1 MENYRVTYRNN
12 EIQVSLEVLNKK
24 VKSLER
30 AKSKL
35 VKQNREFAVRIDE
48 LKMDKEKL
56 SENNYYTGLT
66 INSLLKENEE
76 SIRGS
81 YNQPIIERVDSAA
94 LKDKESD
101 TWKDILYKLAHSINN
116 DLHNAAQI
124 LQSKDSDEELT
135 NAFYHIKRIDDL
147 VKLNLWLLKKNELP
161 EEYKTIEL
169 SKEIEELIAST
180 KRGLS
185 TLRVSAEF
193 QIKLARLNVT
203 TNNTGN
209 STITSMREKLD
220 TVISIILQDLI
231 RNAFKYSDS
240 NDPDVEVIIDGS
252 SEDEVKI
259 IFVNNKIME
268 DRFVRYINFRDTE
281 PDISDS
287 SKVGLRSI
295 LDWVK
300 IISDMQITCS
310 NNLSQNKCEIELII
324 PRNVDYENN

>member
-1 MENYRVTYRNN
+1 MMESNYEQIKK
-12 EIQVSLEVLNKK
+12 EI
-24 VKSLER
+24 
-30 AKSKL
+30 
-35 VKQNREFAVRIDE
+35 
-48 LKMDKEKL
+48 EKL
-56 SENNYYTGLT
+56 KVELAQQK
-66 INSLLKENEE
+66 KENEKLKYE
-76 SIRGS
+76 IKLVSIRKIEAEK
-81 YNQPIIERVDSAA
+81 YYPEIDRETEKKQEANQKLSFREQAFKTEA
-94 LKDKESD
+94 D

-124 LQSKDSDEELT
+124 LKSKDSDDELT

-161 EEYKTIEL
+161 EEWKTIDL
-169 SKEIEELIAST
+169 SKDIDELIAST

-193 QIKLARLNVT
+193 QIKLAQLNVI
-203 TNNTGN
+203 TNYTGN

-240 NDPDVEVIIDGS
+240 NNPVVEVTIDGS

-259 IFVNNKIME
+259 VFMNNKIMD

-300 IISDMQITCS
+300 IISGMQITCS

>member
-1 MENYRVTYRNN
+1 MESNYEQIKK
-12 EIQVSLEVLNKK
+12 EI
-24 VKSLER
+24 
-30 AKSKL
+30 
-35 VKQNREFAVRIDE
+35 
-48 LKMDKEKL
+48 EKL
-56 SENNYYTGLT
+56 KVELAQQK
-66 INSLLKENEE
+66 KENEKLKYE
-76 SIRGS
+76 IKLVSIRKIEAEK
-81 YNQPIIERVDSAA
+81 YYPEIDRETEKKQEANQKLSFREQAFKTEA
-94 LKDKESD
+94 D

-124 LQSKDSDEELT
+124 LKSKDSDEELT

-161 EEYKTIEL
+161 EEWKTIDL
-169 SKEIEELIAST
+169 SKDIDELIAST

-193 QIKLARLNVT
+193 QIKLAQLNVI
-203 TNNTGN
+203 TNYTGN

-240 NDPDVEVIIDGS
+240 NNPVVEVTIDGS

-259 IFVNNKIME
+259 VFMNNKIMD

-300 IISDMQITCS
+300 IISGMQITCS

>member
-1 MENYRVTYRNN
+1 MMESNYEQIKK
-12 EIQVSLEVLNKK
+12 EI
-24 VKSLER
+24 
-30 AKSKL
+30 
-35 VKQNREFAVRIDE
+35 
-48 LKMDKEKL
+48 EKL
-56 SENNYYTGLT
+56 KVELAQQK
-66 INSLLKENEE
+66 KENEKLKYE
-76 SIRGS
+76 IKLVSIRKIEAEK
-81 YNQPIIERVDSAA
+81 YYPEIDRETEKKQEANQKLSFREQAFKTEA
-94 LKDKESD
+94 D

-124 LQSKDSDEELT
+124 LKSKDSDEELT

-161 EEYKTIEL
+161 EEWKTIDL
-169 SKEIEELIAST
+169 SKDIDELIAST

-193 QIKLARLNVT
+193 QIKLAQLNVI
-203 TNNTGN
+203 TNYTGN

-240 NDPDVEVIIDGS
+240 NNPVVEVTIDGS

-259 IFVNNKIME
+259 VFMNNKIM
-268 DRFVRYINFRDTE
+268 DDLFVRYINFRDTE

-300 IISDMQITCS
+300 IISGMQITCS

>member
-1 MENYRVTYRNN
+1 MMESNYEQIKK
-12 EIQVSLEVLNKK
+12 EI
-24 VKSLER
+24 
-30 AKSKL
+30 
-35 VKQNREFAVRIDE
+35 
-48 LKMDKEKL
+48 EKL
-56 SENNYYTGLT
+56 KVELAQQK
-66 INSLLKENEE
+66 KENEKLKYE
-76 SIRGS
+76 IKLVSIRKIEAEK
-81 YNQPIIERVDSAA
+81 YYPEIDRETEKKQEANQKLSFREQAFKTEA
-94 LKDKESD
+94 D

-124 LQSKDSDEELT
+124 LKSKDSDEELT

-161 EEYKTIEL
+161 EEWKTIDL
-169 SKEIEELIAST
+169 SKDIDELIAST

-193 QIKLARLNVT
+193 QIKLAQLNVI
-203 TNNTGN
+203 TNYTGN
-209 STITSMREKLD
+209 SIITSMREKLD

-240 NDPDVEVIIDGS
+240 NNPVVEVTIDGS

-259 IFVNNKIME
+259 VFMNNKIMD

-300 IISDMQITCS
+300 IISGMQITCS

>member
-1 MENYRVTYRNN
+1 MESNYEQIKK
-12 EIQVSLEVLNKK
+12 EI
-24 VKSLER
+24 
-30 AKSKL
+30 
-35 VKQNREFAVRIDE
+35 
-48 LKMDKEKL
+48 EKL
-56 SENNYYTGLT
+56 KVELAQQK
-66 INSLLKENEE
+66 KENEKLKYE
-76 SIRGS
+76 IKLVSIRKIEAEK
-81 YNQPIIERVDSAA
+81 YYPEIDRETEKKQEANQKLSFREQAFKTEA
-94 LKDKESD
+94 D

-124 LQSKDSDEELT
+124 LKSKDSDEELT

-161 EEYKTIEL
+161 EEWKTIDL
-169 SKEIEELIAST
+169 SKDIDELIAST

-193 QIKLARLNVT
+193 QIKLAQLNVI
-203 TNNTGN
+203 TNYTGN
-209 STITSMREKLD
+209 SIITSMREKLD

-240 NDPDVEVIIDGS
+240 NNPVVEVTIDGS

-259 IFVNNKIME
+259 VFMNNKIMD

-300 IISDMQITCS
+300 IISGMQITCS

>member
-1 MENYRVTYRNN
+1 MMESNYEQIKK
-12 EIQVSLEVLNKK
+12 EIEKLKYEI
-24 VKSLER
+24 
-30 AKSKL
+30 KL
-35 VKQNREFAVRIDE
+35 VSIRKIEAEKYYPEIDRETEKKQEANQ
-48 LKMDKEKL
+48 KL
-56 SENNYYTGLT
+56 SFREQAFKT
-66 INSLLKENEE
+66 E
-76 SIRGS
+76 
-81 YNQPIIERVDSAA
+81 A
-94 LKDKESD
+94 D

-124 LQSKDSDEELT
+124 LKSKDSDEELT

-161 EEYKTIEL
+161 EEWKTIDL
-169 SKEIEELIAST
+169 SKDIDELIAST

-193 QIKLARLNVT
+193 QIKLAQLNVI
-203 TNNTGN
+203 TNYTGN

-240 NDPDVEVIIDGS
+240 NNPVVEVTIDGS

-259 IFVNNKIME
+259 VFMNNKIMD

-300 IISDMQITCS
+300 IISGMQITCS

>member
-1 MENYRVTYRNN
+1 MMESNYEQIKK
-12 EIQVSLEVLNKK
+12 EI
-24 VKSLER
+24 
-30 AKSKL
+30 
-35 VKQNREFAVRIDE
+35 
-48 LKMDKEKL
+48 EKL
-56 SENNYYTGLT
+56 KVELAQQK
-66 INSLLKENEE
+66 KENEKLKYE
-76 SIRGS
+76 IKLVSIRKIEAEK
-81 YNQPIIERVDSAA
+81 YYPEIDRETEKKQEANQKLSFREQAFKTEA
-94 LKDKESD
+94 D

-124 LQSKDSDEELT
+124 LKSKDSDDELT

-147 VKLNLWLLKKNELP
+147 VKLNLWLLKKNELL
-161 EEYKTIEL
+161 EEWKTLDL
-169 SKEIEELIAST
+169 SKEIEELITST

-193 QIKLARLNVT
+193 QIKLAQLNVI
-203 TNNTGN
+203 TNYTGN

-240 NDPDVEVIIDGS
+240 NNPVVEVTIDGS

-259 IFVNNKIME
+259 VFMNNKIMD

-300 IISDMQITCS
+300 IISGMQITCS

>member
-1 MENYRVTYRNN
+1 MESNYEQIKK
-12 EIQVSLEVLNKK
+12 EI
-24 VKSLER
+24 
-30 AKSKL
+30 
-35 VKQNREFAVRIDE
+35 
-48 LKMDKEKL
+48 EKL
-56 SENNYYTGLT
+56 KVELAQQK
-66 INSLLKENEE
+66 KENEKLKYE
-76 SIRGS
+76 IKLVSIRKIEAEK
-81 YNQPIIERVDSAA
+81 YYPEIDRETEKKQEANQKLSFREQAFKTEA
-94 LKDKESD
+94 D

-124 LQSKDSDEELT
+124 LKSKDSDDELT

-161 EEYKTIEL
+161 EEWKTIDL
-169 SKEIEELIAST
+169 SKDIDELIAST

-193 QIKLARLNVT
+193 QIKLAQLNVI
-203 TNNTGN
+203 TNYTGN

-240 NDPDVEVIIDGS
+240 NNPVVEVTIDGS

-259 IFVNNKIME
+259 VFMNNKIMD

-300 IISDMQITCS
+300 IISGMQITCS

>member
-1 MENYRVTYRNN
+1 MMESNYEQIKK
-12 EIQVSLEVLNKK
+12 EI
-24 VKSLER
+24 
-30 AKSKL
+30 
-35 VKQNREFAVRIDE
+35 
-48 LKMDKEKL
+48 EKL
-56 SENNYYTGLT
+56 KVELAQQK
-66 INSLLKENEE
+66 KENEKLKYE
-76 SIRGS
+76 IKLVSIRKIEAEK
-81 YNQPIIERVDSAA
+81 YYPEIDRETEKKQEANQKLSFREQAFKTEA
-94 LKDKESD
+94 D

-124 LQSKDSDEELT
+124 LKSKDSDEELT

-161 EEYKTIEL
+161 EEWKTIDL
-169 SKEIEELIAST
+169 SKDIDELIAST

-193 QIKLARLNVT
+193 QIKLAQLNVI
-203 TNNTGN
+203 TNYTGN

-240 NDPDVEVIIDGS
+240 NNPVVEVTIDGS

-259 IFVNNKIME
+259 VFMNNKIMD

-300 IISDMQITCS
+300 IISGMQITCS

>member
-1 MENYRVTYRNN
+1 MESNYEQIKK
-12 EIQVSLEVLNKK
+12 EI
-24 VKSLER
+24 
-30 AKSKL
+30 
-35 VKQNREFAVRIDE
+35 
-48 LKMDKEKL
+48 EKL
-56 SENNYYTGLT
+56 KVELAQQK
-66 INSLLKENEE
+66 KENEKLKYE
-76 SIRGS
+76 IKLVSIRKIEAEK
-81 YNQPIIERVDSAA
+81 YYPEIDRETEKKQEANQKLSFREQAFKTEA
-94 LKDKESD
+94 D

-124 LQSKDSDEELT
+124 LKSKDSDEELT

-161 EEYKTIEL
+161 EEWKTIDL
-169 SKEIEELIAST
+169 SKDIDELIAST

-193 QIKLARLNVT
+193 QIKLAQLNVI
-203 TNNTGN
+203 TNYTGN

-240 NDPDVEVIIDGS
+240 NNPVVEVTIDGS

-259 IFVNNKIME
+259 VFMNNKIM
-268 DRFVRYINFRDTE
+268 DDLFVRYINFRDTE

-300 IISDMQITCS
+300 IISGMQITCS

>member
-1 MENYRVTYRNN
+1 M
-12 EIQVSLEVLNKK
+12 
-24 VKSLER
+24 
-30 AKSKL
+30 
-35 VKQNREFAVRIDE
+35 
-48 LKMDKEKL
+48 
-56 SENNYYTGLT
+56 
-66 INSLLKENEE
+66 
-76 SIRGS
+76 
-81 YNQPIIERVDSAA
+81 
-94 LKDKESD
+94 
-101 TWKDILYKLAHSINN
+101 
-116 DLHNAAQI
+116 
-124 LQSKDSDEELT
+124 
-135 NAFYHIKRIDDL
+135 
-147 VKLNLWLLKKNELP
+147 WLLKKNELP
-161 EEYKTIEL
+161 EEWKTIDL
-169 SKEIEELIAST
+169 SKDIDELIAST

-193 QIKLARLNVT
+193 QIKLAQLNVI
-203 TNNTGN
+203 TNYTGN

-240 NDPDVEVIIDGS
+240 NNPVVEVTIDGS

-259 IFVNNKIME
+259 VFMNNKIMD

-300 IISDMQITCS
+300 IISGMQITCS

>member
-1 MENYRVTYRNN
+1 MEDNLIILKRENTELLSKIIAKEKVISTLLEEKTKLSSQVQN
-12 EIQVSLEVLNKK
+12 VSLHEKAL
-24 VKSLER
+24 
-30 AKSKL
+30 
-35 VKQNREFAVRIDE
+35 QTE
-48 LKMDKEKL
+48 LTTWQD
-56 SENNYYTGLT
+56 
-66 INSLLKENEE
+66 
-76 SIRGS
+76 
-81 YNQPIIERVDSAA
+81 II
-94 LKDKESD
+94 
-101 TWKDILYKLAHSINN
+101 YKLAHSINN

-124 LQSKDSDEELT
+124 LNSKDNDDELT
-135 NAFYHIKRIDDL
+135 NAFYHIKRVDDL
-147 VKLNLWLLKKNELP
+147 VKLNLWLLKKDELP
-161 EEYKTIEL
+161 EEWKTIQL

-185 TLRVSAEF
+185 TLRVSTEF
-193 QIKLARLNVT
+193 QIKLAQLNVT
-203 TNNTGN
+203 TNYTGN

-240 NDPDVEVIIDGS
+240 NNPEVAVSIDGS

-259 IFVNNKIME
+259 VFMNNKIMD

-300 IISDMQITCS
+300 IISGMQITCS